1 MTVTPAPGN
10 TRPLEIG
17 DDLAPIAVRD
27 GHTDYPTARATF
39 VATGSPDVVLRATT
53 PEHVAA
59 GVRLAVDTGRP
70 LSIRSGGHHA
80 FGYGTNDGGVV
91 VDLSGISEVEV
102 IDPATRRVRIGT
114 GATWGAVADA
124 LAPHGLALTSGD
136 TRSVGVGG
144 LALSGGVGWMVRKHG
159 LTLDAIRS
167 ADVVTADGRLLP
179 ASAGEHPDLFW
190 AVRGGGGNVGVVT
203 HLELEAAPVSQ
214 VVAGMV
220 TFAPDQAATVLR
232 GYRDVMRKAPEELTT
247 ALLLMPGFG
256 EWPAAV
262 NVFCCWAGDDEEAA
276 AEAIAPIRA
285 LGEPTADTVSLQAYA
300 DVLEEA
306 HPPPGVRG
314 LVSNSLFDD
323 LDDAALDAVAD
334 LYAAGTSGKV
344 IFVRWLAGALNRV
357 PADATAWGYR
367 DVEAM
372 VAHAGFV
379 PADADDAV
387 IQATVAPGRPIDAMG
402 VGAYAGFLSIPGDP
416 TVDRIYP
423 HETLARLRR
432 VKRDYDP
439 DNVFR
444 LNFNVEP
451 A

>member
-102 IDPATRRVRIGT
+102 VDPATRRVRIGT

-232 GYRDVMRKAPEELTT
+232 RYRDVMRRAPEELTT

-334 LYAAGTSGKV
+334 LSAAGTSGKV
-344 IFVRWLAGALNRV
+344 IFVEAQHDLETKG
-357 PADATAWGYR
+357 

-423 HETLARLRR
+423 PETLARLRR